1 MVDMKLTD
9 GVVAIVKEA
18 SKLML
23 TDHFEIES
31 KSGVENIVTSSD
43 IAVQEFLVENLGK
56 YIPGSC
62 FLAEEEGMQEHGD
75 VEWLWIIDPI
85 DGTMNY
91 SRGIKESAIS
101 VGLMHNGELVSGV
114 VYSPAGNELFTAEK
128 GKGAYFNGGRI
139 HVSNRPFK
147 ASLICTAMSTY
158 NKDWAPECADVINDV
173 YYKINDFRRF
183 GTASL
188 EICYMAMGRIELYFE
203 YRLQPWD
210 FAGATVVLEEAGG
223 VLRGLHGRPLTYR
236 QQELV
241 VGANNEE
248 NYKQLEAIV
257 DKYISEVKY

>member
-1 MVDMKLTD
+1 MTEMKLTE
-9 GVVAIVKEA
+9 GIVKIVREA
-18 SKLML
+18 SRLML

-43 IAVQEFLVENLGK
+43 IAVQSFLVKELCA
-56 YIPGSC
+56 YIPGSSV
-62 FLAEEEGMQEHGD
+62 LAEEEGMQESGD
-75 VEWLWIIDPI
+75 VEYLWIIDPI

-101 VGLMHNGELVSGV
+101 VGLMHSGEMLAGV
-114 VYSPAGNELFTAEK
+114 VYSPAGDELFYAEK

-139 HVSNRPFK
+139 HVSDRPFK

-158 NKDWAPECADVINDV
+158 NKDWAPECAAVINDV

-188 EICYMAMGRIELYFE
+188 EICYLAMGRVELYFE

-210 FAGATVVLEEAGG
+210 IAAGSIILSEAGG
-223 VLRGLHGRPLTYR
+223 VLRGLHGAPLTFR
-236 QQELV
+236 RQELTI
-241 VGANNEE
+241 GANSEE
-248 NYKQLEAIV
+248 NFALLSEIV
-257 DKYISEVKY
+257 SHHIPAVRY